1 MFSGSV
7 TMAQMK
13 KAATRGI
20 WDSFVSGFGWSN

>member
-7 TMAQMK
+7 TMAQQK

-20 WDSFVSGFGWSN
+20 WDGSDWLFGLSY